1 MSGSTSAGVAHFGP
15 APHTD
20 GPVQRLNAA
29 EFPDFRRWFMNDM
42 HAQACASQAGKWRVS
57 VAPMMDCTDRH
68 CRYFLRLLSPR
79 ARLYTEML
87 TAAAIVRGATDR
99 WLRFDRSEQPVAIQ
113 LGGSDPGLLAS
124 AARLASDYGYD
135 EINLNAG
142 CPSER
147 VSDGAFGACLMK
159 SPGLVAECVTAMR
172 AVTALPVTV
181 KTRIGLDDRDDYG
194 FVRDFVGVVAAAGC
208 DTFILHAR
216 KAYLAGLSPK
226 ENRTV
231 PPLRYDV
238 VYQLRQDFPGLCLII
253 NGGIETE
260 AGVRQHLEAGLDGVM
275 IGRKAYADPWWL
287 TELDA
292 AFLAGGELVAPL
304 TRADVVSA
312 MVAYVRRE
320 RGDGTRLHHI
330 SRHLLGLYHGQPG
343 ARSWRRA
350 LTLGAAR
357 PESGPEV
364 LLAALD
370 QIEESRGP
378 DAALR
383 TGT

>member
-1 MSGSTSAGVAHFGP
+1 
-15 APHTD
+15 
-20 GPVQRLNAA
+20 
-29 EFPDFRRWFMNDM
+29 MNDSD
-42 HAQACASQAGKWRVS
+42 SQAVSVPAGEWRVS

-79 ARLYTEML
+79 VRLYTEML
-87 TAAAIVRGATDR
+87 TAAAIVRGSTDR
-99 WLRFDRSEQPVAIQ
+99 LLRFDPSEEPVAVQ
-113 LGGSDPGLLAS
+113 LGGSDPALLA
-124 AARLASDYGYD
+124 AAAKRASDYGYA

-147 VSDGAFGACLMK
+147 VSDGAFGACLMR
-159 SPGLVAECVTAMR
+159 SPELVGQCVVAMQ
-172 AVTALPVTV
+172 AVTSVPVTV

-194 FVRDFVGVVAAAGC
+194 FVRDFIGAVAAAGC
-208 DTFILHAR
+208 RTFILHAR

-238 VYQLRQDFPGLCLII
+238 VYQLRQDFPDLRLII
-253 NGGIETE
+253 NGGIDS
-260 AGVRQHLEAGLDGVM
+260 ADGVRQHLAAGLDGVM

-292 AFLAGGELVAPL
+292 TFLAVDGRVELQS
-304 TRADVVSA
+304 RAAVVSGMIDYA
-312 MVAYVRRE
+312 RRE
-320 RGDGTRLHHI
+320 CQSGTRLHHI

-350 LTLGAAR
+350 ITLGAAR
-357 PESGPEV
+357 PGAGPDV
-364 LLAALD
+364 LLRALD
-370 QIEESRGP
+370 EVGESSVSRGVLT
-378 DAALR
+378 D
-383 TGT
+383 G

>member
-1 MSGSTSAGVAHFGP
+1 MHSTDKEAAASRAG
-15 APHTD
+15 T
-20 GPVQRLNAA
+20 
-29 EFPDFRRWFMNDM
+29 
-42 HAQACASQAGKWRVS
+42 WRVS

-79 ARLYTEML
+79 VRLYTEML
-87 TAAAIVRGATDR
+87 TAAAIVRGQPER
-99 WLRFDRSEQPVAIQ
+99 WLRFDAAEHPVGIQ
-113 LGGSDPGLLAS
+113 LGGSDPGLLAT
-124 AARLASDYGYD
+124 AASRAADYGYD

-142 CPSER
+142 CPSAR
-147 VSDGAFGACLMK
+147 VSDGAFGACLMN
-159 SPGLVAECVTAMR
+159 SPRLVAACVAAMR
-172 AVTALPVTV
+172 VVTPLPVTV

-194 FVRDFVGVVAAAGC
+194 FVRDFVGIVAAAGC

-238 VYQLRQDFPGLCLII
+238 VYRLRQDFPDLRLII

-260 AGVRQHLEAGLDGVM
+260 AGIRQHLSVGLDGVM

-287 TELDA
+287 TGVDA
-292 AFLAGGELVAPL
+292 TFLADGAATAAPV
-304 TRADVVSA
+304 RADVVCA
-312 MVAYVRRE
+312 MVNYARRE
-320 RGDGTRLHHI
+320 CAAGTRLHHI

-343 ARSWRRA
+343 ARAWRRA
-350 LTLGAAR
+350 LTLGVVRAGT
-357 PESGPEV
+357 GPDL

-370 QIEESRGP
+370 QVNDSSEAPPPWRRPARERLPLTEGSIHG
-378 DAALR
+378 
-383 TGT
+383 

>member
-1 MSGSTSAGVAHFGP
+1 
-15 APHTD
+15 
-20 GPVQRLNAA
+20 
-29 EFPDFRRWFMNDM
+29 MNDV
-42 HAQACASQAGKWRVS
+42 HSQDSANQAAAWRVS

-68 CRYFLRLLSPR
+68 CRYFMRLLSPR
-79 ARLYTEML
+79 VRLYTEML
-87 TAAAIVRGATDR
+87 TAAAILRGDSDR
-99 WLRFDRSEQPVAIQ
+99 WLRFDPSEEPVAIQ
-113 LGGSDPGLLAS
+113 LGGSDPTLLA
-124 AARLASDYGYD
+124 AAAKLASDYGYD

-159 SPGLVAECVTAMR
+159 SPGLVGECVTAMR
-172 AVTALPVTV
+172 LVTSVPVTV

-194 FVRDFVGVVAAAGC
+194 FVRDFIGTVAAAGC
-208 DTFILHAR
+208 GTFILHAR

-238 VYQLRQDFPGLCLII
+238 VYQLRQDFPDLRLII

-260 AGVRQHLEAGLDGVM
+260 AGVRQHLSAGLDGVM

-292 AFLAGGELVAPL
+292 AFLSDDTPVAPL
-304 TRADVVSA
+304 TRVDVVSGMA
-312 MVAYVRRE
+312 TYARRE
-320 RGDGTRLHHI
+320 VGRGARLHHI

-357 PESGPEV
+357 AEAGPDV
-364 LLAALD
+364 LMAALD
-370 QIEESRGP
+370 EVGANRVG
-378 DAALR
+378 ALALR
-383 TGT
+383 ATGT

>member
-1 MSGSTSAGVAHFGP
+1 MNENDRQASGPGP
-15 APHTD
+15 DA
-20 GPVQRLNAA
+20 
-29 EFPDFRRWFMNDM
+29 
-42 HAQACASQAGKWRVS
+42 WRIS

-68 CRYFLRLLSPR
+68 CRYFLRLLTPR
-79 ARLYTEML
+79 MRLYTEMI
-87 TAAAIVRGATDR
+87 TAAAIVRGFSDR
-99 WLRFDRSEQPVAIQ
+99 WLRFDPCEHPVGIQ
-113 LGGSDPGLLAS
+113 LGGSNPELLAT
-124 AARLASDYGYD
+124 AARLASNYGYD

-159 SPGLVAECVTAMR
+159 SPGLVAECVLSMR
-172 AVTALPVTV
+172 AVTHLPVTV
-181 KTRIGLDDRDDYG
+181 KTRIGVDDCDDYG
-194 FVRDFVGVVAAAGC
+194 FLRDFVGIVAEAGC

-238 VYQLRQDFPGLCLII
+238 VYRLRREFPDLRLII
-253 NGGIETE
+253 NGGIETV
-260 AGVRQHLEAGLDGVM
+260 AGVRAHLAAGLDGVM

-292 AFLAGGELVAPL
+292 LLL
-304 TRADVVSA
+304 TDNALDRSLSRADVVLA
-312 MVAYVRRE
+312 MVRYAERE
-320 RGDGTRLHHI
+320 CSAGTRLHHI

-357 PESGPEV
+357 ADAGPTV
-364 LLAALD
+364 LRDALD
-370 QIEESRGP
+370 SVETIDSSESV
-378 DAALR
+378 LR
-383 TGT
+383 ATGT

>member
-1 MSGSTSAGVAHFGP
+1 
-15 APHTD
+15 
-20 GPVQRLNAA
+20 
-29 EFPDFRRWFMNDM
+29 MNDV
-42 HAQACASQAGKWRVS
+42 ASQDWANQAAAWRVS

-79 ARLYTEML
+79 VRLYTEML
-87 TAAAIVRGATDR
+87 TAAAIVRGDSDR
-99 WLRFDRSEQPVAIQ
+99 LLRFDPSEEPVAIQ
-113 LGGSDPGLLAS
+113 LGGSDPALLA
-124 AARLASDYGYD
+124 AAAKRASDNGYD

-159 SPGLVAECVTAMR
+159 SPSLVGECVTAMR
-172 AVTALPVTV
+172 LETMVPVTV

-194 FVRDFVGVVAAAGC
+194 FVRDFIGTVAAAGC
-208 DTFILHAR
+208 GTFILHAR

-238 VYQLRQDFPGLCLII
+238 VYKLRQDFPDLRLII
-253 NGGIETE
+253 NGGIERV
-260 AGVRQHLEAGLDGVM
+260 ADVRQHLSAGLDGVM

-292 AFLAGGELVAPL
+292 TFLAGAIELAPL
-304 TRADVVSA
+304 TREDVVSG
-312 MVAYVRRE
+312 MVAYARRE
-320 RGDGTRLHHI
+320 LGRGTRLHHI

-357 PESGPEV
+357 ADAGPDV
-364 LLAALD
+364 LMAALD
-370 QIEESRGP
+370 EVGENRGGGS
-378 DAALR
+378 DLR
-383 TGT
+383 ATGT

>member
-1 MSGSTSAGVAHFGP
+1 
-15 APHTD
+15 
-20 GPVQRLNAA
+20 
-29 EFPDFRRWFMNDM
+29 MNDIDS
-42 HAQACASQAGKWRVS
+42 QTRASRAAKWRVS

-79 ARLYTEML
+79 VRLYTEML

-99 WLRFDRSEQPVAIQ
+99 WLRFDPCEQPVAIQ
-113 LGGSDPGLLAS
+113 LGGSDPGLLAT
-124 AARLASDYGYD
+124 AARRAADYGYD

-147 VSDGAFGACLMK
+147 VSEGAFGACLMK
-159 SPGLVAECVTAMR
+159 SPGLVAECVNSMR
-172 AVTALPVTV
+172 AVTDLPVTV

-194 FVRDFVGVVAAAGC
+194 FLRDFVGVVATAGC

-216 KAYLAGLSPK
+216 NAYLAGLSPK

-238 VYQLRQDFPGLCLII
+238 VYQLRQDFPALRLII

-260 AGVRQHLEAGLDGVM
+260 AGVRRHLAAGLDGVM
-275 IGRKAYADPWWL
+275 IGRKAYADPWWI
-287 TELDA
+287 TELDRV
-292 AFLAGGELVAPL
+292 FLSGGDPVAPP
-304 TRADVVSA
+304 TRADVVWA
-312 MVAYVRRE
+312 MVAYARRE
-320 RGDGTRLHHI
+320 CVDGTRLHHI

-343 ARSWRRA
+343 ARAWRRA
-350 LTLGAAR
+350 ITLGAAR
-357 PESGPEV
+357 PDAGPDV

-370 QIEESRGP
+370 QVRDGCSSGE
-378 DAALR
+378 AHLR

>member
-1 MSGSTSAGVAHFGP
+1 
-15 APHTD
+15 
-20 GPVQRLNAA
+20 
-29 EFPDFRRWFMNDM
+29 MNDSD
-42 HAQACASQAGKWRVS
+42 SQAVSVPAGEWRVS

-79 ARLYTEML
+79 VRLYTEML
-87 TAAAIVRGATDR
+87 TAAAIVRGSTDR
-99 WLRFDRSEQPVAIQ
+99 LLRFDPSEEPVAVQ
-113 LGGSDPGLLAS
+113 LGGSDPALLA
-124 AARLASDYGYD
+124 AAAKRASDYGYA

-147 VSDGAFGACLMK
+147 VSDGAFGACLMR
-159 SPGLVAECVTAMR
+159 SPELVGQCVVAMQ
-172 AVTALPVTV
+172 AVTSVPVTV

-194 FVRDFVGVVAAAGC
+194 FVRDFIGAVAAAGC
-208 DTFILHAR
+208 RTFILHAR

-238 VYQLRQDFPGLCLII
+238 VYQLRQDFPDLRLII
-253 NGGIETE
+253 NGGIDS
-260 AGVRQHLEAGLDGVM
+260 ADGVRQHLAAGLDGVM

-292 AFLAGGELVAPL
+292 TFLAVDGRVELQS
-304 TRADVVSA
+304 RAAVVSGMIDYA
-312 MVAYVRRE
+312 RRE
-320 RGDGTRLHHI
+320 CQSGTRLHHI

-350 LTLGAAR
+350 ITLGAAR
-357 PESGPEV
+357 PGAGPDV
-364 LLAALD
+364 LLRALD
-370 QIEESRGP
+370 EVGENSVSRGVLT
-378 DAALR
+378 D
-383 TGT
+383 G

>member
-1 MSGSTSAGVAHFGP
+1 
-15 APHTD
+15 
-20 GPVQRLNAA
+20 
-29 EFPDFRRWFMNDM
+29 MN
-42 HAQACASQAGKWRVS
+42 QILSQARDPQAVNWRVS

-79 ARLYTEML
+79 VRLYTEML
-87 TAAAIVRGATDR
+87 TAAAIVRGPTDR
-99 WLRFDRSEQPVAIQ
+99 LLRFDPSEQPVAIQ
-113 LGGSDPGLLAS
+113 LGGSEPGLLS
-124 AARLASDYGYD
+124 AAARRAADYGYD

-147 VSDGAFGACLMK
+147 VADGAFGACLMK
-159 SPGLVAECVTAMR
+159 SPELVAECVSAMR
-172 AVTALPVTV
+172 AVTAIPVTV

-194 FVRDFVGVVAAAGC
+194 FVRDFVGVVANAGC
-208 DTFILHAR
+208 GTFILHAR

-238 VYQLRQDFPGLCLII
+238 VYQLRQDFPGLRLII

-260 AGVRQHLEAGLDGVM
+260 AGVRQHLAAGLDGVM

-287 TELDA
+287 TTLDS
-292 AFLAGGELVAPL
+292 AFLAAHIPVEQI
-304 TRADVVSA
+304 TRGDVVLA
-312 MVAYVRRE
+312 MVAYARRE
-320 RGDGTRLHHI
+320 CRGGTRLHHI
-330 SRHLLGLYHGQPG
+330 TRHLLGLYHGQPG
-343 ARSWRRA
+343 ARGWRRA

-357 PESGPEV
+357 LDSGPDV
-364 LLAALD
+364 LLDALEQLD
-370 QIEESRGP
+370 ESRAG
-378 DAALR
+378 DATLR

>member
-1 MSGSTSAGVAHFGP
+1 
-15 APHTD
+15 
-20 GPVQRLNAA
+20 
-29 EFPDFRRWFMNDM
+29 MNDV
-42 HAQACASQAGKWRVS
+42 ASQDWANQAAAWRVS

-79 ARLYTEML
+79 VRLYTEML
-87 TAAAIVRGATDR
+87 TAAAIVRGDSDR
-99 WLRFDRSEQPVAIQ
+99 LLRFDPSEEPVAIQ
-113 LGGSDPGLLAS
+113 LGGSDPALLA
-124 AARLASDYGYD
+124 AAAKRASDYGYD

-159 SPGLVAECVTAMR
+159 SPSLVGECVTAMR
-172 AVTALPVTV
+172 LETMVPVTV

-194 FVRDFVGVVAAAGC
+194 FVRDFIGTVAAAGC
-208 DTFILHAR
+208 GTFILHAR

-238 VYQLRQDFPGLCLII
+238 VYKLRQDFPDLRLII
-253 NGGIETE
+253 NGGIERV
-260 AGVRQHLEAGLDGVM
+260 ADVRQHLSAGLDGVM

-292 AFLAGGELVAPL
+292 TFLAGAIELAPL
-304 TRADVVSA
+304 TREDVVSG
-312 MVAYVRRE
+312 MVAYARRE
-320 RGDGTRLHHI
+320 LGRGTRLHHI

-357 PESGPEV
+357 ADAGPDV
-364 LLAALD
+364 LMAALD
-370 QIEESRGP
+370 EVGENRGGGS
-378 DAALR
+378 DLR
-383 TGT
+383 ATGT